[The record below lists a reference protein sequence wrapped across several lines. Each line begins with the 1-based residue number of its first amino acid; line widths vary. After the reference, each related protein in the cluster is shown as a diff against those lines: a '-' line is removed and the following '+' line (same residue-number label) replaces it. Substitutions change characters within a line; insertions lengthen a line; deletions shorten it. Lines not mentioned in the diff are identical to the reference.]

1 MNMKYDR
8 QYDDIIN
15 LPHHISKKH
24 PQMSLY
30 ARSAQFAPF
39 AALTGYE
46 EAVKETARE
55 TNERI
60 DIEDELKSILDGK
73 LQIILEQIKNHPEI
87 SITYFIAD
95 TKKDGGE
102 YVTVTGLVKKVDLYN
117 QYIYLIDNTEI
128 PINEIIDISGDIFK
142 EYTKDKLII

>member
-1 MNMKYDR
+1 MKYDR

-15 LPHHISKKH
+15 LQHHVSKKH

-46 EAVKETARE
+46 DAVKETARE
-55 TNERI
+55 TSERI
-60 DIEDELKSILDGK
+60 EIEDELKSILDSK
-73 LQIILEQIKNHPEI
+73 LQIILEQIKNKPEI
-87 SITYFIAD
+87 SFTYFIED
-95 TKKDGGE
+95 SKKDGGE

-117 QYIYLIDNTEI
+117 QYVYLVNNTKI
-128 PINEIIDISGDIFK
+128 PINEIIDITGEIFK
-142 EYTKDKLII
+142 VYEIF

>member
-95 TKKDGGE
+95 SKKNGGE

-142 EYTKDKLII
+142 VYE

>member
-95 TKKDGGE
+95 YKKNGGE

-117 QYIYLIDNTEI
+117 QYIYLTYYTEI

-142 EYTKDKLII
+142 VYE

>member
-95 TKKDGGE
+95 SKKNGGE
-102 YVTVTGLVKKVDLYN
+102 YVTVTGLVKKVDSWN
-117 QYIYLIDNTEI
+117 
-128 PINEIIDISGDIFK
+128 
-142 EYTKDKLII
+142 

>member
-95 TKKDGGE
+95 SKKNGGE
-102 YVTVTGLVKKVDLYN
+102 YVTVTGFVKKVDLYN
-117 QYIYLIDNTEI
+117 QYIYLVDNNEI

-142 EYTKDKLII
+142 VYE